1 MAGMIQVTPKTL
13 RSKADELRSQNKT
26 LRTQIDQF
34 RSQANSLNGM
44 WEGAARS
51 SFHQAFL
58 NDIAQMGTFQKMVM
72 IYVGAL
78 GTIYNKYVEAENR
91 NIDLAVT
98 RNYI

>member
-1 MAGMIQVTPKTL
+1 MADFQVTLADLKTRTETL
-13 RSKADELRSQNKT
+13 QEMNTQLAQQVKALEET
-26 LRTQIDQF
+26 EAT
-34 RSQANSLNGM
+34 LNGM
-44 WEGAARS
+44 WEGAART

-78 GTIYNKYVEAENR
+78 GTIYNRYVDAENR